1 MRLDTNWIIQ
11 DPIDLEHKQYVM
23 LDYISKVNKE
33 FEDFKLYPAFQELTL
48 HVANTNRVKE
58 HMEYISLNRLPKDI
72 DDEILLDDLSYN
84 KIASTMSEKKELS
97 KIANYARDK
106 FSELFLIGKS
116 IWSLLY
122 DNVTIKVVYNG
133 DNIMVNK
140 PGDGFFYLVYG
151 DILHIYQFNLRKIK
165 KTSSENK
172 CEIIKIYEGDVIDV
186 TNTDELISLIKQ
198 NHQLPKREKINLSYY
213 DYIDQR
219 TPIFRVRY
227 EQEFPLEGSI
237 LSIAKRKVMNYIFQT
252 INIGELRNE

>member
-58 HMEYISLNRLPKDI
+58 HMEYISLNRLPQDI

-84 KIASTMSEKKELS
+84 KIASTIDEKRELS
-97 KIANYARDK
+97 KIASYARDK

-140 PGDGFFYLVYG
+140 PGVGFFYLVYR
-151 DILHIYQFNLRKIK
+151 DELIIYQYNLKRIK
-165 KTSSENK
+165 KTSVENK
-172 CEIIKIYEGDVIDV
+172 CDIVKIYHGEVIDV
-186 TNTDELISLIKQ
+186 TNIDELVSLIKQ
-198 NHQLPKREKINLSYY
+198 NHQLTDGQLRAPYEKI
-213 DYIDQR
+213 DDV

>member
-58 HMEYISLNRLPKDI
+58 HMEYISLNRLPQDI

-84 KIASTMSEKKELS
+84 KIASTIDEKRELS
-97 KIANYARDK
+97 KIANYSRDK

-140 PGDGFFYLVYG
+140 PGAGFFYLVYG
-151 DILHIYQFNLRKIK
+151 NELIIYQYLLKKIK
-165 KTSSENK
+165 KTSAENK
-172 CEIIKIYEGDVIDV
+172 CDIVKIYHGEVIDV
-186 TNTDELISLIKQ
+186 TNIDELVSLIKQ
-198 NHQLPKREKINLSYY
+198 NHQLTDGPRRTPYEKI
-213 DYIDQR
+213 DEV

-252 INIGELRNE
+252 INIGELRN